1 MGAWGELIV
10 AASGTFL
17 LDRATKALALRLAA
31 GHGAAGSARPF
42 LAVVRNERPLF
53 VRAGVGRACA
63 AVWAVAIFCTL
74 GALAANPG
82 LGSHTLRVVGS
93 ALALAGAAGNL
104 SERIR
109 SGAVT
114 DFIALGRWP
123 VFNFAD
129 VAIVVG
135 ISLVLGSLF

>member
-17 LDRATKALALRLAA
+17 LDRATKALALRLTAA
-31 GHGAAGSARPF
+31 PGAAGGARRF
-42 LAVVRNERPLF
+42 LEVVRNERPVF
-53 VRAGVGRACA
+53 VRAGAGRVCA
-63 AVWAVAIFCTL
+63 AVWVGAISCTL

-104 SERIR
+104 SDRIR

-129 VAIVVG
+129 VAIIVG
-135 ISLVLGSLF
+135 IALVLGSVF